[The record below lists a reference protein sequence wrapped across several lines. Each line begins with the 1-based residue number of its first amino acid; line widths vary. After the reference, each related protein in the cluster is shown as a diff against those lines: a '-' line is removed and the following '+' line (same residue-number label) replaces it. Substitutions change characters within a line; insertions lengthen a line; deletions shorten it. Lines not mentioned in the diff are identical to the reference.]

1 MVKVSDVTKKGGN
14 YEHELRESV
23 AHDYALLDAVMNAFY
38 QQDISIINQVVK
50 TNAELVAKQVNESC
64 NK

>member
-1 MVKVSDVTKKGGN
+1 MVKANDVTKKGGE
-14 YEHELRESV
+14 YEHALRESV

-50 TNAELVAKQVNESC
+50 TNAELVAMKVNKQC
-64 NK
+64 K